1 MRKILLIIFLVQ
13 LTIFPQSTSFDF
25 HSPQKIKLF
34 ADYLFCEKDYLRA
47 IEEYE
52 MIRNQFVI
60 DTIEF
65 KVMLGYSNLGLSKNS
80 NKIFSDFNIES
91 KLYPDAYLVSMKN
104 ELLIDSKPLHYS
116 EFSSFTS
123 SQFESYV
130 RLLNISALYGDEQSI
145 TKNNFLTLVSYPT
158 ISGYYQQKAIMVYL
172 KEMKANNKEKFWV
185 SISQYVV
192 LVLWI
197 AAALIIDWE
206 KALLFVIIPQQVSL
220 FSVLIFNY
228 VQHVHANEE
237 SEWDHSRNFTGFL
250 NFLLFN
256 NGYHTIH
263 HHKAGLHWSKVPEAH
278 KEIEK
283 NINPILLERSFWWYI
298 FRSYILSIFIPKF
311 RTNSM
316 RLERLRKEK
325 MKVVGA
331 ETQTELQVS

>member
-1 MRKILLIIFLVQ
+1 MNLKLKESADVKSLIYIFI
-13 LTIFPQSTSFDF
+13 TTA
-25 HSPQKIKLF
+25 LF
-34 ADYLFCEKDYLRA
+34 IAQWMWLGVNPFIYTWFLFMSVAVAVMTHNHNHLPMWRS
-47 IEEYE
+47 
-52 MIRNQFVI
+52 
-60 DTIEF
+60 
-65 KVMLGYSNLGLSKNS
+65 KVMNVLTDWWLTVFYGFPIFAWIPTHNKNHH
-80 NKIFSDFNIES
+80 KFNNRE
-91 KLYPDAYLVSMKN
+91 
-104 ELLIDSKPLHYS
+104 
-116 EFSSFTS
+116 
-123 SQFESYV
+123 
-130 RLLNISALYGDEQSI
+130 GDDSI
-145 TKNNFLTLVSYPT
+145 TYRVSEKNNFLTLVSYPT

-185 SISQYVV
+185 SISQYVM

-237 SEWDHSRNFTGFL
+237 SEWNHSRNFTGFL

-263 HHKAGLHWSKVPEAH
+263 HHKAGLHWNKVPEAH
-278 KEIEK
+278 REIEK

-298 FRSYILSIFIPKF
+298 FRSYFLSLIIPKF

-316 RLERLRKEK
+316 RLERMRKEEVAGKNLKLAEDQYQPK
-325 MKVVGA
+325 M
-331 ETQTELQVS
+331 QVS